1 MKDYLR
7 RKDEAQDALWPTVPF
22 LPGIEKLVLHL
33 KKNNIPMDVATG
45 SRRRNYLRKTSGP
58 QVRSVFQYFDIE
70 KSVITGDPI
79 PEDPGRVAKGD

>member
-1 MKDYLR
+1 MANRAFSTWR
-7 RKDEAQDALWPTVPF
+7 REISF
-22 LPGIEKLVLHL
+22 LHL
-33 KKNNIPMDVATG
+33 KKNNIPMAVATG

-70 KSVITGDPI
+70 KNVITGDPI